1 MSLLILIL
9 LMLGSIKTKAQFV
22 IDIKECVLSDFGN
35 NERLY
40 SGESDTSAPFGTL
53 DWKKKQM
60 AGA

>member
-1 MSLLILIL
+1 
-9 LMLGSIKTKAQFV
+9 MLGSIKTKAQFV

-53 DWKKKQM
+53 DWKKYKWQ
-60 AGA
+60 GHS